1 MQRASLGFVTN
12 QTWNSEGYAK
22 HARFVT
28 ELGSPVLELLAPRP
42 GERILDVGCGDGVL
56 TKKIADLGCA
66 VVGVDSS
73 PDFIAAARRL
83 GLEVFEQDATK
94 MDFGTG
100 FDAVF
105 SNAAL
110 HWIKDADAVITRVA
124 QVLRPKGRFVAE
136 MGGQGCVKTIQA
148 ALVEELDRRGYE
160 GQAAVPWYFPS
171 VEEYGARLAAAGFDP
186 TYIAL
191 IPRPTPL
198 PDMMGWLTTFSGS
211 FTSLLPPE
219 ERTDYLRSVLERIRS
234 QLCDERGNWTADYVR
249 LRFRAHLTR

>member
-1 MQRASLGFVTN
+1 MIN

-56 TKKIADLGCA
+56 TKKIADLGCT

-94 MDFGTG
+94 MDFGPE

-124 QVLRPKGRFVAE
+124 RVLRPKGRFVAE

-171 VEEYGARLAAAGFDP
+171 VEQYGARLAAAGFDP

-198 PDMMGWLTTFSGS
+198 PDMMGWLTTFSVC
-211 FTSLLPPE
+211 FTSPLPPE
-219 ERTDYLRSVLERIRS
+219 ERTDYLQSVLDRLRS
-234 QLCDERGNWTADYVR
+234 QLCDEGGNWTADYVR
-249 LRFRAHLTR
+249 LRFKAHLTL

>member
-1 MQRASLGFVTN
+1 MIN

-56 TKKIADLGCA
+56 TRKIADLGCA

-94 MDFGTG
+94 MDFRPE

-124 QVLRPKGRFVAE
+124 RVLRPKGRFVAE
-136 MGGQGCVKTIQA
+136 MGGQGCVNTIQA
-148 ALVEELDRRGYE
+148 ALVDELDRRGYE

-198 PDMMGWLTTFSGS
+198 PDMMGWLTTFSGC

-219 ERTDYLRSVLERIRS
+219 ERTDYLHAVLERIRS
-234 QLCDERGNWTADYVR
+234 RLCDERGNWTADYVR
-249 LRFRAHLTR
+249 LRFKAHLTL